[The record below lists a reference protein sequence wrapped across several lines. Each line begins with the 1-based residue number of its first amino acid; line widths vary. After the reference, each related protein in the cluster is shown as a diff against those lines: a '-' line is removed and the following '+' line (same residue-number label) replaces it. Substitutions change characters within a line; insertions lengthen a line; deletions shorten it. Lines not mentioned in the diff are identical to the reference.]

1 MNNPFLDKNKQPLDI
16 GLNFANNEIK
26 AINTLYGLIMG
37 IIADQ
42 SVNDDEIHFLNLWLK
57 DNESYTNSFPLNV
70 VKRRIDSILH
80 DSIITQA
87 EREDLCQT
95 LSQLLGGT
103 FQETGVAGGFS
114 TTYGIDEPDEITI
127 KDSTFCL
134 TGAFITGTR
143 DKCEQIITQLGGI
156 PTSSIN
162 KKLNFLVIGAL
173 ASRDWV
179 ATSHGR
185 KIEKALH
192 YKSQGHPLTILHE
205 ETWAKL
211 INL

>member
-1 MNNPFLDKNKQPLDI
+1 MSTQFLDKNKQPLDI

-37 IIADQ
+37 ITADQ
-42 SVNDDEIHFLNLWLK
+42 SVNDDEIHFLNLWLN
-57 DNESYTNSFPLNV
+57 DNEAYTNSFPLNV
-70 VKRRIDSILH
+70 VKHRIDSIFH

-103 FQETGVAGGFS
+103 FQETGAAGGFS
-114 TTYGIDEPDEITI
+114 TTYGIDEPDAITI

-185 KIEKALH
+185 KIEKAM
-192 YKSQGHPLTILHE
+192 YYREQGSQVIILSE
-205 ETWAKL
+205 ETWAKF
-211 INL
+211 IQ